1 MTFNIAHTPAT
12 IKELEEIARQIRI
25 DLLEMIYTRKSG
37 HPGGSLSAADIITA
51 LFFHQMRIDP
61 ERPNWEN
68 RDRFILSK
76 GHACSTL
83 YAVLAK
89 KGFFPEQICDAWGQI
104 GCCLQGH
111 PDRIK
116 TPGVDM
122 TSGCLGHGINIAAGL
137 CLAARLKGQ
146 DYRTYVL
153 LGDGEIQAGILWEG
167 AMLAG
172 KYKLDTL
179 IAVMDYNR
187 VQLDGTVEDIMPIEP
202 VRAKWEAFN
211 WAVMEIDGHNMK
223 QIVDALDKA
232 TEAKG
237 KPTIIIAS
245 TVKGKGV
252 SYMEGKSEWHGKV
265 PGDEEFKQAMKE
277 LGKNV

>member
-89 KGFFPEQICDAWGQI
+89 KGFFPEQICEAWGQI

-187 VQLDGTVEDIMPIEP
+187 VQLDGRVEDIMPIEP

-211 WAVMEIDGHNMK
+211 WAVMEIDGHNIK

-232 TEAKG
+232 TETKG

-265 PGDEEFKQAMKE
+265 PSDEEFKQAMKE